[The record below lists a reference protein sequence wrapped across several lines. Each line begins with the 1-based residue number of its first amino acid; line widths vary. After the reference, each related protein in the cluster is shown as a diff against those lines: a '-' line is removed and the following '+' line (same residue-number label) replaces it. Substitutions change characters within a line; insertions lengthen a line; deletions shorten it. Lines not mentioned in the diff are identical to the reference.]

1 MRKVIQT
8 TTLFVSIFTIFI
20 MSFVTYLNQD
30 IPDSFYV
37 YGNQQF
43 RIYQHSQVKVE
54 EIGNDK
60 EVRAEANTSATKAV
74 NLKLLGVIPV
84 KTTYLHQAEERYAVP
99 CGTPFGLKM
108 LTAGVVV
115 VGLTPID
122 TETGSAYPAKNA
134 GVEKGDI
141 ILSVDGHNVSSF
153 NELSQRIND
162 TKGKEATICL
172 IRDGQ
177 EMSVS
182 ITPVKSLT
190 DGAYKCGIWVRDS
203 SAGIGTVTLYD
214 PVTGDFGG
222 LGHAVC
228 DIDTG
233 EPLPLSSG
241 EVVPV
246 TILDVVKGTAG
257 TPGELRGT
265 FLSHSVVGELYTNN
279 ETGVY
284 GQLKSKPVE
293 NDPIPICLKQ
303 DVETG
308 PAQIY
313 TTISGTKP
321 KVYDIEIE
329 KVNLNDHSP
338 TKNMVVKITDPELL
352 EATGG
357 IVQGMSGSP
366 IIQNGKLVGAVTHV
380 FVNDPQRG
388 YGIFAENMIE
398 NFADLASGEAAGF

>member
-1 MRKVIQT
+1 MSGSLERNGHYMRKAIQT
-8 TTLFVSIFTIFI
+8 TTLFVTIFTIFI

-37 YGNQQF
+37 YGDQQF
-43 RIYQHSQVKVE
+43 RIYQHSQISVE
-54 EIGNDK
+54 EAGNEK

-84 KTTYLHQAEERYAVP
+84 KTTYLHQAKERYAVP

-141 ILSVDGHNVSSF
+141 ILSVDGHDVSSYT
-153 NELSQRIND
+153 ELSQRIND
-162 TKGKEATICL
+162 TKGEPATLQL

-177 EMSVS
+177 QMKVS
-182 ITPVKSLT
+182 IQPVKSLT

-214 PVTGDFGG
+214 PVSGDFGG

-228 DIDTG
+228 DVDTG

-284 GQLKSKPVE
+284 GQLKSNPYPFASNRMSRQEPRRYTPRFLVP
-293 NDPIPICLKQ
+293 NLKF
-303 DVETG
+303 
-308 PAQIY
+308 
-313 TTISGTKP
+313 
-321 KVYDIEIE
+321 
-329 KVNLNDHSP
+329 
-338 TKNMVVKITDPELL
+338 ITL
-352 EATGG
+352 
-357 IVQGMSGSP
+357 
-366 IIQNGKLVGAVTHV
+366 
-380 FVNDPQRG
+380 R
-388 YGIFAENMIE
+388 
-398 NFADLASGEAAGF
+398 

>member
-1 MRKVIQT
+1 MKKAIQT

-37 YGNQQF
+37 YGDQQF
-43 RIYQHSQVKVE
+43 RIYQHDQISVE
-54 EIGNDK
+54 ETGSEK

-74 NLKLLGVIPV
+74 DLKLLGIIPV
-84 KTTYLHQAEERYAVP
+84 KTTYLHQTEQRYAVP

-141 ILSVDGHNVSSF
+141 ILSVDGHSVSSF
-153 NELSQRIND
+153 NELSQRINE
-162 TKGKEATICL
+162 TKGEKATLRL

-177 EMSVS
+177 EMTVS
-182 ITPVKSLT
+182 IVPVKSIT

-265 FLSHSVVGELYTNN
+265 FLSHSIVGELYTNN

-284 GQLKSKPVE
+284 GQLKSKPVDHE
-293 NDPIPICLKQ
+293 PIPICLKQ
-303 DVETG
+303 DVQSG

-329 KVNLNDHSP
+329 KSQFKRSFSHQKYGD
-338 TKNMVVKITDPELL
+338 KN
-352 EATGG
+352 
-357 IVQGMSGSP
+357 
-366 IIQNGKLVGAVTHV
+366 
-380 FVNDPQRG
+380 
-388 YGIFAENMIE
+388 Y
-398 NFADLASGEAAGF
+398 